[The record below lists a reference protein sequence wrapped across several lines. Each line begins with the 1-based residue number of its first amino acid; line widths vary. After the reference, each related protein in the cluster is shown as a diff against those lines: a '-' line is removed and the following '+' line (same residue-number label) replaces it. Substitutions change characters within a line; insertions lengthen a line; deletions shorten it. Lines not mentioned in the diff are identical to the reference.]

1 VSIPRNAARTT
12 GRREDSL
19 IPSQTPI
26 GGCPRERK
34 NACREEKIRREIHHE
49 GGKILMK
56 NRIFILSMASLLC
69 IAALLVCLGPAAAED
84 TRRAAMLPI
93 KTGSAVHQ
101 WWSGDFEPGTC
112 MTELLNGKLANS
124 KRFNMY
130 DRENLDKIM
139 QEHNLSIAG
148 EVSPETAI
156 KVGELT
162 GVKYLVSGTV
172 IEFSEVNTGGS
183 SGFSVGFGIGVSS
196 SSKGNKVV
204 RVKTVIKLT
213 DTETGLIAASAEST
227 KEIKV
232 ASGGG
237 SLYIGGIGG
246 GGEGG
251 ETAAS
256 GLGKG
261 MEEVATEL
269 ATKLESVNI
278 KEEKRVQV
286 SGYVMDI
293 DGDQIYIGLDKPEF
307 KDVVK
312 KGYRFQVTREKT
324 IKDPRSLTTKTI
336 NRPVGD
342 IQVMSV
348 DGDVIIGKAS
358 ATSEPVQKNDRVVT
372 K

>member
-1 VSIPRNAARTT
+1 
-12 GRREDSL
+12 
-19 IPSQTPI
+19 
-26 GGCPRERK
+26 
-34 NACREEKIRREIHHE
+34 
-49 GGKILMK
+49 MK
-56 NRIFILSMASLLC
+56 NRCFILSMAFLLC
-69 IAALLVCLGPAAAED
+69 AAALLVCLGPASAED
-84 TRRAAMLPI
+84 TKRAAMLPL
-93 KTGSAVHQ
+93 KTGSTVHH
-101 WWSGDFEPGTC
+101 WWTGDFEPGTC
-112 MTELLNGKLANS
+112 MTELLGSKLANS

-148 EVSPETAI
+148 EVSPETAM

-162 GVKYLVSGTV
+162 GVKYLVTGTV
-172 IEFSEVNTGGS
+172 IEFSEVNSGGG

-204 RVKTVIKLT
+204 RVKTVVKLT
-213 DTETGLIAASAEST
+213 DTETGLIAATAEST

-237 SLYIGGIGG
+237 SFYIGGTGG
-246 GGEGG
+246 GSEGG
-251 ETAAS
+251 ETSAS

-261 MEEVATEL
+261 MEEVAVDL
-269 ATKLESVNI
+269 ATKLDNANI
-278 KEEKRVQV
+278 KEEKRVLV

-293 DGDQIYIGLDKPEF
+293 DGDQIYIGLDRPEF
-307 KDVVK
+307 KDVVR

-342 IQVMSV
+342 IQVISV

-358 ATSEPVQKNDRVVT
+358 ATSESMQKNDRVVT